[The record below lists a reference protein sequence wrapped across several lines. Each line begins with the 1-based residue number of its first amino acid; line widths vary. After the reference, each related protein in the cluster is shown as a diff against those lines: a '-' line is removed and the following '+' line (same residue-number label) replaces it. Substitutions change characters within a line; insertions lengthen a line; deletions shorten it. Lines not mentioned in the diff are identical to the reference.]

1 MRFTLFVPKLP
12 AVLAAFLVFI
22 APVSADE
29 SSLTVQG
36 IAQRIQS
43 GELDESPLFLPT
55 AERRVVFA
63 NPEYFM
69 PVRKITPGE
78 SPYPLQATPTDLGSV
93 AYEVD
98 GQAFTLQEFLTQQPL
113 MGFLVLRDGARLLEH
128 YASDH
133 SVNSRWISFS
143 VTKSVTSLLV
153 GAALADGFITS
164 LDDSV
169 TDYLPRLRGSAYDVV
184 TVKHLLQM
192 ASGVAWNEDYFDPES
207 DVALAGIL
215 GGVALTDYL
224 LQLPRVHPPGTHF
237 NYNTG
242 EANLTGELL
251 RAAIGN
257 NASGYLNQKIWG
269 PFGMEFDAVWP
280 ADGPSGGEAGGCC
293 ISAALR
299 DYARLGQ
306 FVLDDGVL
314 PDGSRVL
321 PEGWV
326 AASAAPSE
334 GADEYG
340 YMWWRYPGERFSASG
355 IFGQKIFIDPQ
366 TRAVIAVHS
375 NADAAGGSVYAA
387 HLEAVMLAVTDTLRG
402 QE

>member
-1 MRFTLFVPKLP
+1 MRFFAFVPILP
-12 AVLAAFLVFI
+12 ALFTLLMGFVLPANAE
-22 APVSADE
+22 E

-36 IAQRIQS
+36 ITERIAS

-63 NPEYFM
+63 NPEYFL
-69 PVRKITPGE
+69 PVREITPGA
-78 SPYPLQATPTDLGSV
+78 SPYPLPVTPTDLGSV

-98 GQAFTLQEFLTQQPL
+98 GETFTLQDFLLQEPL

-133 SVNSRWISFS
+133 LEDSRWISFS

-224 LQLPRVHPPGTHF
+224 LKLPRVHPPGTHF

-257 NASGYLNQKIWG
+257 NASAYLNQKIWG

-387 HLEAVMLAVTDTLRG
+387 HLEAVMMAVTDTLRG
-402 QE
+402 EE

>member
-1 MRFTLFVPKLP
+1 MRFTQFVPKLP
-12 AVLAAFLVFI
+12 TLLAAFLVFV
-22 APVSADE
+22 APVHADE

-36 IAQRIQS
+36 ITERIQS

-63 NPEYFM
+63 NPEYFL
-69 PVRKITPGE
+69 PVRKITPGGN
-78 SPYPLQATPTDLGSV
+78 PYPLPASPTDLGSV

-98 GQAFTLQEFLTQQPL
+98 GEAFTLQEFLTQQPL

-133 SVNSRWISFS
+133 SVDSRWISFS

-153 GAALADGFITS
+153 GAALADGFITN

-224 LQLPRVHPPGTHF
+224 LELPRAHPPGTHF

-299 DYARLGQ
+299 DYGRLGQ

-334 GADEYG
+334 GSEEYG
-340 YMWWRYPGERFSASG
+340 YMWWRYPGERFSAAG

-375 NADAAGGSVYAA
+375 NADAASGSVYAA
-387 HLEAVMLAVTDTLRG
+387 HLEAVMMAVTDALRS

>member
-1 MRFTLFVPKLP
+1 MRFTLLVPMLSALF
-12 AVLAAFLVFI
+12 AVFMGFI
-22 APVSADE
+22 ASASANE
-29 SSLTVQG
+29 SSLTVQS
-36 IAQRIQS
+36 IAERIQS
-43 GELDESPLFLPT
+43 GELDESPLFMPT

-69 PVRKITPGE
+69 PVREITPGG
-78 SPYPLQATPTDLGSV
+78 SPYPLPSTPLDLRSV

-98 GQAFTLQEFLTQQPL
+98 GEVFTLQHFLSQQPL
-113 MGFLVLRDGARLLEH
+113 MGFLVIRDGARLLEH
-128 YASDH
+128 YANDH
-133 SVNSRWISFS
+133 SVDSRWISFS

-169 TDYLPRLRGSAYDVV
+169 TAYLPRLRGSAYDVV

-224 LQLPRVHPPGTHF
+224 MELPRVHPPGTHF

-299 DYARLGQ
+299 DYGRLGQ

-334 GADEYG
+334 GSEEYG
-340 YMWWRYPGERFSASG
+340 YMWWRYPGERFSAAG

-375 NADAAGGSVYAA
+375 NADAASGSVYAA
-387 HLEAVMLAVTDTLRG
+387 HLEAVMMAVTDALRS